1 MTLECAM
8 DMPDPSAAA
17 STETLASSSISLDTM
32 QSINKNSIVTE
43 STSKA
48 PTQETISRRANTTC
62 VSPPKMF
69 ESSFIKLE
77 YSIHVS
83 PKRMTRE
90 LITVFPGRDLAN
102 LLVVPTFQR
111 CGNQMVAWDAAIAK
125 EKDDRLEDF
134 VKWSTILHDRLE
146 ALGFWSDMTDP
157 ASGYPNYN
165 ERGRDMYPDVEG
177 CHMLLKY
184 DFQAAGC
191 CKILLHPNWGSKIYP
206 ATFFTTAPLDVL
218 QNIIEQVQQEFPLK
232 E

>member
-1 MTLECAM
+1 MHRRLNVVVGRSPSGTKNVNNATGGPWKVTAFWGVHRACHQTHIPGRGFVSFSPLCLSFTQASGINMTLECAM

-125 EKDDRLEDF
+125 EKDDRLED
-134 VKWSTILHDRLE
+134 V
-146 ALGFWSDMTDP
+146 
-157 ASGYPNYN
+157 
-165 ERGRDMYPDVEG
+165 
-177 CHMLLKY
+177 
-184 DFQAAGC
+184 C
-191 CKILLHPNWGSKIYP
+191 CV
-206 ATFFTTAPLDVL
+206 T
-218 QNIIEQVQQEFPLK
+218 
-232 E
+232 